1 MPQRPLNKFNL
12 TASNVQLKCGM
23 QHCCRKRDE
32 AEERVSE
39 REESALFIFLSVLH
53 LKLRTLEK
61 QFSAMTINYELRD
74 REREGTQELGVLW

>member
-1 MPQRPLNKFNL
+1 
-12 TASNVQLKCGM
+12 M
-23 QHCCRKRDE
+23 QHGYRKRDE